1 MSCVCHRCGGAPT
14 LGPRATG
21 ACLPTCPRSTHR
33 WPRVSSG
40 ERSWTR
46 RRVAPTTVE
55 KRASLSLHICVSGE
69 TRLYRRL
76 SCRTVSPLEVPP
88 PQRDAGCAHACSTTR
103 NHGRKCVGTSSPRPP
118 DRILLTDRAILIR
131 AQHQDA
137 RCHPDTRAHVRREH
151 AFDAR
156 GAPCYYATRA
166 HATWRR
172 LAAAV
177 WPAST
182 IQPGHQQGCRAVH
195 PLECCP
201 AGCEQFLAS
210 LRCRRQLCNC
220 RWCVRLCQWRGA
232 SGGMLTGCAVQLQ
245 AKCAATTTFATRD
258 SGDTIRRPPRLVA
271 GLRSPPPARLPRFA
285 TSSPSQLVFDLA
297 TGWQAQLYHVR
308 VRGFGRGN
316 CSIVCA

>member
-1 MSCVCHRCGGAPT
+1 MDTASSGSDDSRKASEPEFAYMCFRRNSTLPT
-14 LGPRATG
+14 TLVSYRVAAGSATTTARRGLDPARVHARPRAIT
-21 ACLPTCPRSTHR
+21 
-33 WPRVSSG
+33 
-40 ERSWTR
+40 
-46 RRVAPTTVE
+46 
-55 KRASLSLHICVSGE
+55 
-69 TRLYRRL
+69 
-76 SCRTVSPLEVPP
+76 
-88 PQRDAGCAHACSTTR
+88 
-103 NHGRKCVGTSSPRPP
+103 GRKCVGTSSPRPP
-118 DRILLTDRAILIR
+118 DRILLTDRASLIR

-220 RWCVRLCQWRGA
+220 RWRVRLCQWRGA

-285 TSSPSQLVFDLA
+285 TSSPSRLVFDLA